1 MAFYKKKK
9 IEEENFNNEPNEE
22 SLENDSEFDRHSM
35 ETVVNRVRGGLVGE
49 YKVLDSTVNKPMF
62 RQGDIVC
69 FRAPARLQKGDFVL
83 YAVSKDADEFAIRR
97 IIKFVDDDIYV
108 AGDHESEYHIIHRED
123 VVAKAISRERKNKW
137 LTLTGFARKKRFYVF
152 KKVKLAKLRLG
163 NRVRTNEDDINS
175 DALELAMQNVNAQQQ
190 QVQEKPKYVITI
202 DLDSDLAAFLNPDDL
217 AKEWLEAEAQQAA
230 EEEENVREIYVDEE
244 GNPISKEEYEALMES
259 QESEDSE
266 EAEGED
272 SIDDEFEEETTE
284 ESKENPEEEL
294 QIGIEDDDL

>member
-1 MAFYKKKK
+1 MASYKKKK
-9 IEEENFNNEPNEE
+9 IEEENVNNEAEE
-22 SLENDSEFDRHSM
+22 NLENEPEFDRHSM

-49 YKVLDSTVNKPMF
+49 YKILDSTINKPMF
-62 RQGDIVC
+62 KQGDIVC
-69 FRAPARLQKGDFVL
+69 FRAPARLQKSDFVL
-83 YAVSKDADEFAIRR
+83 YAVSKDTDEFAIRR

-152 KKVKLAKLRLG
+152 KKVTLAKLRLG

-230 EEEENVREIYVDEE
+230 EEAENVREIYVDED

-259 QESEDSE
+259 QEEELEESESEESEDEESEDESE
-266 EAEGED
+266 EAKEEPQED
-272 SIDDEFEEETTE
+272 
-284 ESKENPEEEL
+284 L

>member
-1 MAFYKKKK
+1 MASYKKKK
-9 IEEENFNNEPNEE
+9 IEEENVNNEAEE
-22 SLENDSEFDRHSM
+22 NLENEPEFDRHSM

-49 YKVLDSTVNKPMF
+49 YKVLDSTINKPMF
-62 RQGDIVC
+62 KQGDIVC

-83 YAVSKDADEFAIRR
+83 YAVSKDADEFSIRR
-97 IIKFVDDDIYV
+97 IIKFIDDDIYV
-108 AGDHESEYHIIHRED
+108 AGDHESEYHVIHRED
-123 VVAKAISRERKNKW
+123 VVAKAISRERRNKW

-190 QVQEKPKYVITI
+190 AVQDKPKYVITI
-202 DLDSDLAAFLNPDDL
+202 DLDSDLASFLNPDDL

-272 SIDDEFEEETTE
+272 SEYNESKEETTE
-284 ESKENPEEEL
+284 ESKENTEEEL

>member
-1 MAFYKKKK
+1 MALYKKKK
-9 IEEENFNNEPNEE
+9 IEEENVNNEAEE
-22 SLENDSEFDRHSM
+22 NLENEPEFDRHSM

-49 YKVLDSTVNKPMF
+49 YKILDSTINKPMF

-69 FRAPARLQKGDFVL
+69 FRAPARLQKSDFVL

-152 KKVKLAKLRLG
+152 KKVTLAKLRLG

-175 DALELAMQNVNAQQQ
+175 DAFEQAMQNVNAQQQ
-190 QVQEKPKYVITI
+190 AVQEKPKYVITI
-202 DLDSDLAAFLNPDDL
+202 DLDSDLASFLNPDDL
-217 AKEWLEAEAQQAA
+217 AKEWLEAEKEQQAA
-230 EEEENVREIYVDEE
+230 EEEVEAIYVDEY
-244 GNPISKEEYEALMES
+244 GNPISKEEYEELYGSGETEEEVDS
-259 QESEDSE
+259 DEEEELEESEE
-266 EAEGED
+266 
-272 SIDDEFEEETTE
+272 TE
-284 ESKENPEEEL
+284 EKTEEPEEDL

>member
-1 MAFYKKKK
+1 MASYKKKK
-9 IEEENFNNEPNEE
+9 NEEENVNNEAEE
-22 SLENDSEFDRHSM
+22 NLENEPEFDRHSM

-49 YKVLDSTVNKPMF
+49 YKVLDSTINKPMF

-230 EEEENVREIYVDEE
+230 DEAENVREIYVDEE
-244 GNPISKEEYEALMES
+244 GNPISKEEYEALMKS
-259 QESEDSE
+259 QEAEESDENEEAEETETEASE
-266 EAEGED
+266 EA
-272 SIDDEFEEETTE
+272 
-284 ESKENPEEEL
+284 KEAPEEEL

>member
-1 MAFYKKKK
+1 MASYKKKK
-9 IEEENFNNEPNEE
+9 NVEENLNNEAEKD
-22 SLENDSEFDRHSM
+22 LENESEFDKNSM

-49 YKVLDSTVNKPMF
+49 YKILDETINKPMF
-62 RQGDIVC
+62 KKGDLVC

-83 YAVSKDADEFAIRR
+83 YQVTKDSDEYAIRR
-97 IIKFVDDDIYV
+97 IIKFIDEDIYI

-137 LTLTGFARKKRFYVF
+137 LTLTGFSKKKRFYVF

-175 DALELAMQNVNAQQQ
+175 DAFEQAMQNVNAQAQT
-190 QVQEKPKYVITI
+190 VQEKPKYVITI

-217 AKEWLEAEAQQAA
+217 AREWLESEQT
-230 EEEENVREIYVDEE
+230 ETEDENVREIYVDEE
-244 GNPISKEEYEALMES
+244 GNPITKEEYEAALEAQEDDDAEEES
-259 QESEDSE
+259 DESVDDEENSE
-266 EAEGED
+266 SSEPAEAE
-272 SIDDEFEEETTE
+272 DD
-284 ESKENPEEEL
+284 L

>member
-1 MAFYKKKK
+1 MASYKKKK
-9 IEEENFNNEPNEE
+9 IEEENVNNEAEE
-22 SLENDSEFDRHSM
+22 NLENEPEFDRHSM

-97 IIKFVDDDIYV
+97 IIKFIDDDIYV
-108 AGDHESEYHIIHRED
+108 AGDHESEYHVIHRED

-190 QVQEKPKYVITI
+190 AVQEKPKYVITI
-202 DLDSDLAAFLNPDDL
+202 DLDSDLASFLNPDDL

-259 QESEDSE
+259 QEEEESE
-266 EAEGED
+266 EESEGE
-272 SIDDEFEEETTE
+272 ETE
-284 ESKENPEEEL
+284 ESEEESTEEAKEEPQEEL

>member
-1 MAFYKKKK
+1 MASYKKKK
-9 IEEENFNNEPNEE
+9 NEEENVNNEAEE
-22 SLENDSEFDRHSM
+22 NLENEPEFDRHSM

-49 YKVLDSTVNKPMF
+49 YKVLDSTINKPMF

-152 KKVKLAKLRLG
+152 KKVTLAKLRLG

-230 EEEENVREIYVDEE
+230 DEAENVREIYVDEE
-244 GNPISKEEYEALMES
+244 GNPISKEEYEALMKS
-259 QESEDSE
+259 QEAEESDENEEAEETETEASE
-266 EAEGED
+266 EA
-272 SIDDEFEEETTE
+272 
-284 ESKENPEEEL
+284 KEAPEEEL

>member
-1 MAFYKKKK
+1 MASYKKKK
-9 IEEENFNNEPNEE
+9 NEEENVNNEAEE
-22 SLENDSEFDRHSM
+22 NLENEPEFDRHSM

-49 YKVLDSTVNKPMF
+49 YKVLDSTINKPMF

-152 KKVKLAKLRLG
+152 KKVTLAKLRLG

-230 EEEENVREIYVDEE
+230 DEAENVREIYVDEE
-244 GNPISKEEYEALMES
+244 GNPISKEEYEALMKS
-259 QESEDSE
+259 QEAEESDENEEAEESETEASE
-266 EAEGED
+266 EA
-272 SIDDEFEEETTE
+272 
-284 ESKENPEEEL
+284 KEAPEEEL

>member
-1 MAFYKKKK
+1 MASYKKKK
-9 IEEENFNNEPNEE
+9 IEEENVNNEAEE
-22 SLENDSEFDRHSM
+22 NLENEPEFDRHSM

-49 YKVLDSTVNKPMF
+49 YKVLDSTINKPMF
-62 RQGDIVC
+62 KQGDIVC

-83 YAVSKDADEFAIRR
+83 YAVSKDADEFSIRR
-97 IIKFVDDDIYV
+97 IIKFIDDDIYV
-108 AGDHESEYHIIHRED
+108 AGDHESEYHVIHRED
-123 VVAKAISRERKNKW
+123 VVAKAISRERRNKW

-190 QVQEKPKYVITI
+190 AVQDKPKYVITI
-202 DLDSDLAAFLNPDDL
+202 DLDSDLASFLNPDDL

-272 SIDDEFEEETTE
+272 SEDNESKEETTE
-284 ESKENPEEEL
+284 ESKENTEEEL

>member
-1 MAFYKKKK
+1 MASYKKKK
-9 IEEENFNNEPNEE
+9 IEEENVNNEAEE
-22 SLENDSEFDRHSM
+22 NLENEPEFDRHSM

-230 EEEENVREIYVDEE
+230 EEAENVREIYVDEE
-244 GNPISKEEYEALMES
+244 GNPISKEEYEALMAS
-259 QESEDSE
+259 QEEELEESEAEESEEESE
-266 EAEGED
+266 EAKEEPQED
-272 SIDDEFEEETTE
+272 
-284 ESKENPEEEL
+284 L

>member
-1 MAFYKKKK
+1 MASYKKKK
-9 IEEENFNNEPNEE
+9 IEEENVNNEAEE
-22 SLENDSEFDRHSM
+22 NLENEPEFDRHSM

-49 YKVLDSTVNKPMF
+49 YKILDSTINKPMF
-62 RQGDIVC
+62 KQGDIVC
-69 FRAPARLQKGDFVL
+69 FRAPARLQKSDFVL
-83 YAVSKDADEFAIRR
+83 YAVNKDADEFAIRR

-152 KKVKLAKLRLG
+152 KKVTLAKLRLG

-230 EEEENVREIYVDEE
+230 EEAENVREIYVDED

-259 QESEDSE
+259 QEEELEESESEESEDEESEDESE
-266 EAEGED
+266 EAKEEPQED
-272 SIDDEFEEETTE
+272 
-284 ESKENPEEEL
+284 L

>member
-1 MAFYKKKK
+1 MASYKKKK
-9 IEEENFNNEPNEE
+9 NEEENVNNEAEE
-22 SLENDSEFDRHSM
+22 NLENEPEFDRHSM

-49 YKVLDSTVNKPMF
+49 YKVLDSTINKPMF

-108 AGDHESEYHIIHRED
+108 AGDHESEYHVIHRED
-123 VVAKAISRERKNKW
+123 VVAKAISRERRNKW

-152 KKVKLAKLRLG
+152 KKVTLAKLRLG

-190 QVQEKPKYVITI
+190 AVQEKQKYVITI
-202 DLDSDLAAFLNPDDL
+202 DLDSDLASFLNPDDL

-272 SIDDEFEEETTE
+272 SEDNESEEETTE
-284 ESKENPEEEL
+284 ESKENPEGEL

>member
-1 MAFYKKKK
+1 MASYKKKK
-9 IEEENFNNEPNEE
+9 IEEENLNNEAEE
-22 SLENDSEFDRHSM
+22 NLENNDEFDKNSM

-49 YKVLDSTVNKPMF
+49 YKILDEATNKPMF
-62 RQGDIVC
+62 KKGDLVC

-83 YAVSKDADEFAIRR
+83 YQVTKDSDDYAIRR
-97 IIKFVDDDIYV
+97 IIKFIDDDIYI
-108 AGDHESEYHIIHRED
+108 AGDHESEYHVIHRED

-152 KKVKLAKLRLG
+152 KKVTLAKLRLG

-175 DALELAMQNVNAQQQ
+175 DAFEQAMQNVNAQQQ
-190 QVQEKPKYVITI
+190 AVQEKPKYVITI

-230 EEEENVREIYVDEE
+230 EEAENVREIYVDED
-244 GNPISKEEYEALMES
+244 GTPISQEEYEALMES
-259 QESEDSE
+259 QEEELEESEAEESEEESE
-266 EAEGED
+266 EAKEEPQED
-272 SIDDEFEEETTE
+272 
-284 ESKENPEEEL
+284 L

>member
-1 MAFYKKKK
+1 MALYKKKK
-9 IEEENFNNEPNEE
+9 IEEENVNNEAEE
-22 SLENDSEFDRHSM
+22 NLENEPEFDRHSM

-97 IIKFVDDDIYV
+97 IIKFIDDDIYV
-108 AGDHESEYHIIHRED
+108 AGDHESEYHVIHRED

-190 QVQEKPKYVITI
+190 AVQEKPKYVITI
-202 DLDSDLAAFLNPDDL
+202 DLDSDLASFLNPDDL

-259 QESEDSE
+259 QESEDLE
-266 EAEGED
+266 EADGDDSED
-272 SIDDEFEEETTE
+272 NEPEEETTE

>member
-1 MAFYKKKK
+1 MASYKKKK
-9 IEEENFNNEPNEE
+9 IEEENVNNEAEE
-22 SLENDSEFDRHSM
+22 NLENEPEFDRHSM

-83 YAVSKDADEFAIRR
+83 YAVSKDSDEFAIRR

-108 AGDHESEYHIIHRED
+108 AGDHESEYHVIHRED

-163 NRVRTNEDDINS
+163 NRIRTNEDDINS

-190 QVQEKPKYVITI
+190 AVQEKQKYVITI
-202 DLDSDLAAFLNPDDL
+202 DLDSDLASFLNPDDL

-259 QESEDSE
+259 QEEEESE
-266 EAEGED
+266 EESEGE
-272 SIDDEFEEETTE
+272 ETE
-284 ESKENPEEEL
+284 ESEEESTEEAKEEPQEEL

>member
-1 MAFYKKKK
+1 MASYKKKK
-9 IEEENFNNEPNEE
+9 IEEENVNNEAEE
-22 SLENDSEFDRHSM
+22 NLENEPEFDRHSM

-190 QVQEKPKYVITI
+190 AVQEKPKYVITI
-202 DLDSDLAAFLNPDDL
+202 DLDSDLASFLNPDDL

-272 SIDDEFEEETTE
+272 SIDDESEEETTE

>member
-1 MAFYKKKK
+1 MASYKKKK
-9 IEEENFNNEPNEE
+9 NEEENVNNEAEE
-22 SLENDSEFDRHSM
+22 NLENEPEFDRHSM

-49 YKVLDSTVNKPMF
+49 YKVLDSTINKPMF

-230 EEEENVREIYVDEE
+230 DEAENVREIYVDEE
-244 GNPISKEEYEALMES
+244 GNPIIVKNIY
-259 QESEDSE
+259 
-266 EAEGED
+266 
-272 SIDDEFEEETTE
+272 FF
-284 ESKENPEEEL
+284 
-294 QIGIEDDDL
+294 QI

>member
-1 MAFYKKKK
+1 MASYKKKK
-9 IEEENFNNEPNEE
+9 IEEENVNNEAEE
-22 SLENDSEFDRHSM
+22 NLENEPEFDRHSM

-49 YKVLDSTVNKPMF
+49 YKILDSTINKPMF
-62 RQGDIVC
+62 KQGDIVC
-69 FRAPARLQKGDFVL
+69 FRAPARLQKSDFVL
-83 YAVSKDADEFAIRR
+83 YAVNKDADEFAIRR

-230 EEEENVREIYVDEE
+230 EEAENVREIYVDED

-259 QESEDSE
+259 QEEELEESESEESEDEESEDESE
-266 EAEGED
+266 EAKEEPQED
-272 SIDDEFEEETTE
+272 
-284 ESKENPEEEL
+284 L

>member
-1 MAFYKKKK
+1 MASYKKKK
-9 IEEENFNNEPNEE
+9 IEEENVNNEAEE
-22 SLENDSEFDRHSM
+22 NLENEPEFDRHSM

-97 IIKFVDDDIYV
+97 IIKFIDDDIYV
-108 AGDHESEYHIIHRED
+108 AGDHESEYHVIHRED

-190 QVQEKPKYVITI
+190 AVQEKPKYVITI
-202 DLDSDLAAFLNPDDL
+202 DLDSDLASFLNPDDL

-272 SIDDEFEEETTE
+272 SIDDESEEETTE